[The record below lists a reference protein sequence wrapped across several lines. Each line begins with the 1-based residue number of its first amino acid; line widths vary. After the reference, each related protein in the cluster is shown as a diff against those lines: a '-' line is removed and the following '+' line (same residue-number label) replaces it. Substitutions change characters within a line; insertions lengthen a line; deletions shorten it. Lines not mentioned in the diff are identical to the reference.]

1 MNGKRKEK
9 TQIMFEDMDKKIS
22 GWINAG
28 TEKAKGMSESLRLT
42 GVIKD
47 EENKQTEFYKM
58 LGKYF
63 YESHREIA
71 DGVAAQWC
79 NEIDMS
85 KQRVEQYQEELQ
97 TVKGV
102 MRCPNCGTEISANST
117 FCHVCGTKME
127 PKKRP
132 GTRMCPVCGAQLEA
146 DAGFCTVCGA
156 KVAPMIDVVEEN
168 RTKTCPVCGSE
179 VTQDQKFCMKC
190 GSKVEK

>member
-1 MNGKRKEK
+1 
-9 TQIMFEDMDKKIS
+9 MFEDMDKKIS

-117 FCHVCGTKME
+117 F
-127 PKKRP
+127 
-132 GTRMCPVCGAQLEA
+132 
-146 DAGFCTVCGA
+146 
-156 KVAPMIDVVEEN
+156 
-168 RTKTCPVCGSE
+168 
-179 VTQDQKFCMKC
+179 
-190 GSKVEK
+190 